1 MGPRRAS
8 RANVQRAVVFAALA
22 LATPVLAGC
31 GMQAKDE
38 TSKEHSQIQAASNH
52 IGAIRIRNA
61 FITTLPSATSGT
73 PSTYLVVTL
82 LNRAT
87 EPDAL
92 TGVSTSLGDTTLKA
106 GPDASVATEGV
117 VLPPH
122 VLVQVS
128 NPEINPDAATL
139 QISGPAPVVGTS
151 ELVTFTFDN
160 AGTTGQIAVPVVS
173 PGGSLSPTR
182 VVPTDT
188 PTFTLPIE

>member
-1 MGPRRAS
+1 M
-8 RANVQRAVVFAALA
+8 
-22 LATPVLAGC
+22 
-31 GMQAKDE
+31 
-38 TSKEHSQIQAASNH
+38 
-52 IGAIRIRNA
+52 
-61 FITTLPSATSGT
+61 
-73 PSTYLVVTL
+73 
-82 LNRAT
+82 
-87 EPDAL
+87 
-92 TGVSTSLGDTTLKA
+92 
-106 GPDASVATEGV
+106 
-117 VLPPH
+117 
-122 VLVQVS
+122 S